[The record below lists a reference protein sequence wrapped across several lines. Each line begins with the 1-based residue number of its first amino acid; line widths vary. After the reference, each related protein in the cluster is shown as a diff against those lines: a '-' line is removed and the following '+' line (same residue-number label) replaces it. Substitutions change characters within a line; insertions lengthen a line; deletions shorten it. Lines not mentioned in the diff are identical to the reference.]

1 MGYLFEEK
9 LRARAGVF
17 IAALKGEGITGAI
30 IENSFRDYTVK
41 LDLSFEGGDHGHVN
55 LYYSPKSNTFSLKT
69 HELKNKSL
77 VAQLEACWHDEP
89 KANPSPGRGWQ
100 MYVDG
105 SYINGATGYGTV
117 ILKDGAVVA
126 ELCGPV
132 AAAEVNGTRQVAGE
146 LRAAE
151 EGLLWCQQHQVGEVE
166 IFYDYYGVE
175 KWATGAW
182 KTNQP
187 LTQGYARTVRE
198 SGVRTRWRKVAAHTG
213 NRWNERADHLA
224 KQGARSAKE
233 ARAPGDEEPQATAD
247 PLMTELLEKQERFIE
262 FLMVKGID
270 AAFDRLYNDQFARLL
285 IRDEDEKCLGYFDLY
300 HTRRKPL
307 SPYLHAFKDREL
319 KSRLEALW
327 REFTTTTDLAKE
339 EATTDEHR

>member
-1 MGYLFEEK
+1 VGYLFEEQ
-9 LRARAGVF
+9 LRARASAF
-17 IAALKGEGITGAI
+17 IAALKGEGIRGAI
-30 IENSFRDYTVK
+30 IEDSFRDYTVK
-41 LDLSFEGGDHGHVN
+41 VDLSFDGRDLGHVN
-55 LYYSPKSNTFSLKT
+55 LYYSPKSNTYSLKT

-77 VAQLEACWHDEP
+77 VPQLEACWHDEL
-89 KANPSPGRGWQ
+89 KGAVTAARGWQ

-105 SYINGATGYGTV
+105 SYLNGATGFGAV

-132 AAAEVNGTRQVAGE
+132 AAADVNGTRQVAGE
-146 LRAAE
+146 LRAVE
-151 EGLLWCQQHQVGEVE
+151 EGLRWCHQHQVGEVE

-187 LTQGYARTVRE
+187 LTQSYARRVCE

-213 NRWNERADHLA
+213 NRWNERADQLA
-224 KQGARSAKE
+224 KQGALAAGAGRSPDDE
-233 ARAPGDEEPQATAD
+233 PRATTD

-262 FLMVKGID
+262 FLLVKGID

-285 IRDEDEKCLGYFDLY
+285 IRAEDEECLGYFDLY
-300 HTRRKPL
+300 HTRRKPF
-307 SPYLHAFKDREL
+307 SPYLHAFKDPAL
-319 KSRLEALW
+319 KSRLESLW
-327 REFTTTTDLAKE
+327 REFFDTQD
-339 EATTDEHR
+339 

>member
-1 MGYLFEEK
+1 VGYLFEEK
-9 LRARAGVF
+9 LRARANAF
-17 IAALKGEGITGAI
+17 IAALKDAGIRGAI
-30 IENSFRDYTVK
+30 IEDSFRDYTVK
-41 LDLSFEGGDHGHVN
+41 VDLSSEGRDHGHVN

-69 HELKNKSL
+69 HELSNKSL
-77 VAQLEACWHDEP
+77 VPQLEAGWHDEP
-89 KANPSPGRGWQ
+89 KVKSGAARGWQ

-105 SYINGATGYGTV
+105 SYISGATGFGAV

-132 AAAEVNGTRQVAGE
+132 AATDVNGTRQVAGE
-146 LRAAE
+146 LRAVE
-151 EGLLWCQQHQVGEVE
+151 EGLCWCRQHQVTEVE

-182 KTNQP
+182 KTNQS
-187 LTQGYARTVRE
+187 LTQGYARAVRE

-213 NRWNERADHLA
+213 NRWNERADQLA
-224 KQGARSAKE
+224 KQGARAAVV
-233 ARAPGDEEPQATAD
+233 ARDPDREPQPTTD
-247 PLMTELLEKQERFIE
+247 PLASELLEKQERFVE
-262 FLMVKGID
+262 FLIVNGID

-300 HTRRKPL
+300 HTRRKPF

-319 KSRLEALW
+319 KSCLEALW
-327 REFTTTTDLAKE
+327 REFMSQ
-339 EATTDEHR
+339 EA

>member
-1 MGYLFEEK
+1 VGYLFEDK
-9 LRARAGVF
+9 LRARADAF
-17 IAALKGEGITGAI
+17 IAALNAQGIGGAI
-30 IENSFRDYTVK
+30 IEDSFRDYTVK
-41 LDLSFEGGDHGHVN
+41 VDVSAGGRDHGHVN

-77 VAQLEACWHDEP
+77 VPQLEAIWHDEP
-89 KANPSPGRGWQ
+89 KAGMPSARGWQ

-105 SYINGATGYGTV
+105 SYINGATGYGAV
-117 ILKDGAVVA
+117 ILNDGAVAV

-132 AAAEVNGTRQVAGE
+132 AANEVNGTRQVAGE
-146 LRAAE
+146 LRAVE
-151 EGLLWCQQHQVGEVE
+151 EGLQWCRQHGVGEVE

-182 KTNQP
+182 KANQL

-213 NRWNERADHLA
+213 NRWNEHADRLA
-224 KQGARSAKE
+224 KQGALSQLDDNAASEDR
-233 ARAPGDEEPQATAD
+233 QAAND
-247 PLMTELLEKQERFIE
+247 PLMVELLEKKERFIE

-285 IRDEDEKCLGYFDLY
+285 IRDGDEKCLGYFDLY
-300 HTRRKPL
+300 HTRRKPF

-319 KSRLEALW
+319 KARLESLW
-327 REFTTTTDLAKE
+327 REFMASQD
-339 EATTDEHR
+339 

>member
-1 MGYLFEEK
+1 VGYLFEEK
-9 LRARAGVF
+9 LRARANAF
-17 IAALKGEGITGAI
+17 IAALKGTGITGAI
-30 IENSFRDYTVK
+30 IEDSFRDYTVK
-41 LDLSFEGGDHGHVN
+41 VDLSAEGRDHGHVN

-77 VAQLEACWHDEP
+77 VPQLEACWHNEP
-89 KANPSPGRGWQ
+89 KRNASPARGWQ

-105 SYINGATGYGTV
+105 SYINGATGFGAV
-117 ILKDGAVVA
+117 ILNDGAVVA
-126 ELCGPV
+126 ELCGAV
-132 AAAEVNGTRQVAGE
+132 AADDVNGTRQVAGE
-146 LRAAE
+146 LRAVE
-151 EGLLWCQQHQVGEVE
+151 EGLRWCRQHQVTDVE

-187 LTQGYARTVRE
+187 LTRSYALAVRE

-213 NRWNERADHLA
+213 NRWNERADQLA
-224 KQGARSAKE
+224 KQGALSVSAG
-233 ARAPGDEEPQATAD
+233 RDLNDEGPQATND
-247 PLMTELLEKQERFIE
+247 PLMNELLEKKERFIE

-307 SPYLHAFKDREL
+307 SPYLHGFKDREL
-319 KSRLEALW
+319 KSRLESLW
-327 REFTTTTDLAKE
+327 REFLSNQPDTRPSA
-339 EATTDEHR
+339 

>member
-9 LRARAGVF
+9 LRARAKAF
-17 IAALKGEGITGAI
+17 IAALKGKGINGAI
-30 IENSFRDYTVK
+30 LEPSFRDYTVK
-41 LDLSFEGGDHGHVN
+41 VDLSFDGRDLGHVN

-77 VAQLEACWHDEP
+77 VPQLEACWHDEP
-89 KANPSPGRGWQ
+89 KGATTPARGWQ

-117 ILKDGAVVA
+117 ILKDSAVVA

-132 AAAEVNGTRQVAGE
+132 AAADVNGTRQVAGE
-146 LRAAE
+146 LRAVE
-151 EGLLWCQQHQVGEVE
+151 EGLRWCQQHQIGEVE

-187 LTQGYARTVRE
+187 LTQSYARTVRE

-213 NRWNERADHLA
+213 NRWNERADQLA
-224 KQGARSAKE
+224 KQGALSAS
-233 ARAPGDEEPQATAD
+233 AGRNPDEVPQATTD

-262 FLMVKGID
+262 FLLVKGID

-300 HTRRKPL
+300 HTRRKPF

-327 REFTTTTDLAKE
+327 REFFDSQ
-339 EATTDEHR
+339 D

>member
-1 MGYLFEEK
+1 VSSG
-9 LRARAGVF
+9 G
-17 IAALKGEGITGAI
+17 
-30 IENSFRDYTVK
+30 RDQ
-41 LDLSFEGGDHGHVN
+41 GHVN

-69 HELKNKSL
+69 HELKNKAL
-77 VAQLEACWHDEP
+77 AARLEACWHNQP
-89 KANPSPGRGWQ
+89 KGGAAPARGWQ

-105 SYINGATGYGTV
+105 SYINGATGYGAV
-117 ILKDGAVVA
+117 VLKDGEVVA

-146 LRAAE
+146 LRAVE
-151 EGLLWCQQHQVGEVE
+151 EGLRWCRQHNVGEAE

-187 LTQGYARTVRE
+187 LTRGYALTVRE
-198 SGVRTRWRKVAAHTG
+198 SGVRVRWRKVAAHTG
-213 NRWNERADHLA
+213 DRWNEHADRLA
-224 KQGARSAKE
+224 KQGALSQL
-233 ARAPGDEEPQATAD
+233 GDDGTGGEGPPAATD
-247 PLMTELLEKQERFIE
+247 PLMVELLEKKERFIE

-300 HTRRKPL
+300 HTRRKPF

-319 KSRLEALW
+319 KARLESLW
-327 REFTTTTDLAKE
+327 REFLLSPDTGSAPGGNIS
-339 EATTDEHR
+339 